1 MADNWPE
8 GTRTTSF
15 QLAVEYELNQ
25 TPGKLSPLVGS
36 SGTYSDKSVEILDR
50 FGNLYLEPKNGRNED
65 TNLTDI
71 SSSRRW
77 IKVPKSADIAV
88 LLDRNDLKS
97 TRVDIKSP
105 IAVQA
110 GVATR
115 RYHDDQ
121 WLAGYF
127 GNAWTGETGD
137 TSIPFKAA
145 NVIAHGNTGFTK
157 AKLLAVRE
165 KMNLNNVDIEAEMPI
180 MLLDPQSET
189 ELLGI
194 TEYVNSQYNP
204 GHALSR
210 GEIKPW
216 LGFRF
221 VRANL
226 TSTAAYK
233 TGATLV
239 VPEAGAVALPVF
251 VPSGLHR
258 GVWTEFFGDIGQRR
272 DKKLS
277 EQVYAEACSA
287 VVRLNEDKCYQV
299 VVKHS

>member
-1 MADNWPE
+1 MPDNWPE

-25 TPGKLSPLVGS
+25 MPGKLSVLPATSAG
-36 SGTYSDKSVEILDR
+36 YSDKSVEIVDR
-50 FGNLYLEPKNGRNED
+50 FGDLFLETKNGRNED
-65 TNLTDI
+65 TNETDI

-77 IKVPKSADIAV
+77 IKKPKSADIAV
-88 LLDRNDLKS
+88 LIDRDDVKS

-121 WLAGYF
+121 MLAGYF

-137 TSIPFKAA
+137 TAIPFKAA
-145 NVIAHGNTGFTK
+145 NIIAHGNTGFTK
-157 AKLLAVRE
+157 AKVLAVRE
-165 KMNLNNVDIEAEMPI
+165 KMNLNDVDMEAEMPVW
-180 MLLDPQSET
+180 LLDPQSET
-189 ELLGI
+189 ELLQI
-194 TEYVNSQYNP
+194 EEYVDSDFQD
-204 GHALSR
+204 GHPLVR

-226 TSTAAYK
+226 TSTRAYK
-233 TGATLV
+233 NGAPLV

-258 GVWTEFFGDIGQRR
+258 GVWTEFYGDIGTRR
-272 DKKLS
+272 DKKMS

-287 VVRLNEDKCYQV
+287 VVRVNEDKCYQV
-299 VVKHS
+299 VVKHG

>member
-1 MADNWPE
+1 MPENWPE

-25 TPGKLSPLVGS
+25 TPGKLSVLVGS
-36 SGTYSDKSVEILDR
+36 SAGYSDKSVEIVDR
-50 FGNLYLEPKNGRNED
+50 FGDLFLEQKNGRNED

-71 SSSRRW
+71 SSTRRW
-77 IKVPKSADIAV
+77 IKKPKSADIAV
-88 LLDRNDLKS
+88 LLDRDDVKS

-110 GVATR
+110 GVGTR

-121 WLAGYF
+121 WLVGYF

-137 TSIPFKAA
+137 TAIPFKAA
-145 NVIAHGNTGFTK
+145 NIVAHGNAGFTK

-165 KMNLNNVDIEAEMPI
+165 KMNLNDVDIEAEMPI

-194 TEYVNSQYNP
+194 QEYVNTDYNP
-204 GHALSR
+204 GHTLSR

-221 VRANL
+221 VRTNL
-226 TSTAAYK
+226 TSTRAYK
-233 TGATLV
+233 NGAPLV
-239 VPEAGAVALPVF
+239 VPEANAVALPVF

-258 GVWTEFFGDIGQRR
+258 GVWTEFYGDIGTRR

-287 VVRLNEDKCYQV
+287 IARVNEDKCYQV
-299 VVKHS
+299 VVKHA